1 MSDHKPLFEREDAL
15 ELLHESLALAERGR
29 GTLVMLEGP
38 AGVGKTTL
46 LEEIRA
52 AAARREFNILA
63 GRGKER
69 EREVPLVMVEG
80 LFGTFMRN
88 LDEAEQSALLAGS
101 AALAVPLLDQ
111 VVDVPHDSASLFEGL
126 FWLTANLAEQS
137 PVAILIDDGR
147 WVDAASMRFLSYLAA
162 RVEDLPVAVVVA
174 TRTYEPELMAS
185 VIELRQHP
193 GCRRLQIGALSQAAS
208 EDLVR
213 GVFAQATHRFCSA
226 CFEATGG
233 NPFYLTALL
242 EDFSGDVVMGADDEI
257 DRVRDQGPSTVAE
270 SVHRRLSLMDPGAVR
285 LAQSVAVL
293 DEEAE
298 LDHAARLARIDIETA
313 LEWAAALTATGILRP
328 SEPLSFVHPIVRLS
342 TYKDIAPPERARA
355 HEDAVRVL
363 DASAAPPEKIAPHV
377 LLAGTV
383 EGIDTDGI
391 LRAAAARAKKR
402 GSPAIAIDY
411 LQRVLAGSMSVEDR
425 VQVLVELG
433 EAEAMSG
440 SPRAASRSAEAAN
453 LCSDPGQRAGA
464 RLRIA
469 KALIGAGLRREAAG
483 VVDPGFEELG
493 RGHQRLRRELEA
505 TYVFAGFLEPS
516 LQDATRRRIENV
528 VEGAVDDVLGVER
541 AVLAQAAFSLCA
553 SGRERERAVALARR
567 AYGNGALIEDEG
579 GDGMTVPIVSGVLF
593 VADELEAAISVSDR
607 AIADARARGLVN
619 GFATA
624 CHNRS
629 YPLRLAGRIPDAIAD
644 AQQAIDA
651 HRLGWRLFLVSAYA
665 QLAHALMDSGDLP
678 GAGSVIGSVSDDDH
692 RHRPEFGLF
701 LEARGRWHLLHD
713 RNDDAVVDLSEAR
726 RRIEQNA
733 FLNALS
739 VGSWRLYLGTAAVRT
754 KNFPLAESLV
764 DDAHLERARL
774 WGAPRAVSLALRV
787 AGLAR
792 GGTAGV
798 DMLREAVTYAERS
811 EATVEH
817 AHALVDLGRGLN
829 KLGERTEAREWLLR
843 GFDRAREQG
852 ALLLAGQTLKLIA
865 EAGGRP
871 RRLEVRGVGALT
883 PGERRVADLVATG
896 LSNRAV
902 AEALFVTVKAV
913 EAHLSKVYRKLG
925 IARRAE
931 LAGVLAGDGPGE
943 LEAAE
948 EGHNRPLEGE

>member
-1 MSDHKPLFEREDAL
+1 MPDRKPLLEREDAL
-15 ELLHESLALAERGR
+15 EVLHESLTLAEAGR
-29 GTLVMLEGP
+29 GSLVMVEGA
-38 AGVGKTTL
+38 AGVGKTSL
-46 LEEIRA
+46 LDEIGAA
-52 AAARREFNILA
+52 AAARRFTILT

-80 LFGTFMRN
+80 LFRTFLRG
-88 LDEAEQSALLAGS
+88 LDEAERSTLLVGS
-101 AALAVPLLDQ
+101 AALAASFLDQ
-111 VVDVPHDSASLFEGL
+111 VSEAPPDSVSLFEGL
-126 FWLTANLAEQS
+126 FWLTANLSERA

-162 RVEDLPVAVVVA
+162 RLEDLSVAVVVA

-185 VIELRQHP
+185 VNELRQQP
-193 GCRRLQIGALSQAAS
+193 GCRRLQIGALSADAS
-208 EDLVR
+208 EGLVR
-213 GVFAQATHRFCSA
+213 AVFPQASERFCAA

-233 NPFYLTALL
+233 NPFYLSAVLNDL
-242 EDFSGDVVMGADDEI
+242 FGDVVTGTDDEI

-270 SVHRRLSLMDPGAVR
+270 SVRRRLAQMDPGAVR

-293 DEEAE
+293 DEESE
-298 LDHAARLARIDIETA
+298 LDHAARLARIDVATA
-313 LEWAAALTATGILRP
+313 LEWAAALTATGIFRP
-328 SEPLSFVHPIVRLS
+328 SEPLSFAHPIVRLS

-355 HEDAVRVL
+355 HGDAVRVL
-363 DASAAPPEKIAPHV
+363 EAAGAPPEKIAPHV
-377 LLAGTV
+377 QLAGTV

-391 LRAAAARAKKR
+391 LRAAAARAMER

-411 LQRVLAGSMSVEDR
+411 LQRVLAGSMALDDR

-440 SPRAASRSAEAAN
+440 SPRAVSRCAEAAN
-453 LCSDPGQRAGA
+453 LCADPGKRAGA

-483 VVDPGFEELG
+483 VVGPGFEELG
-493 RGHQRLRRELEA
+493 RGHERLRRELEA

-516 LQDATRRRIENV
+516 LQDATRRRISKV
-528 VEGAVDDVLGVER
+528 VESAVDDVLGVER

-553 SGRERERAVALARR
+553 SGEERERAVELTRR
-567 AYGNGALIEDEG
+567 AYGDGALIEDEG
-579 GDGMTVPIVSGVLF
+579 GDGMTVPIVSGVFF
-593 VADELEAAISVSDR
+593 VADELEAAIAVSDR
-607 AIADARARGLVN
+607 AIEDARARGLVN

-624 CHNRS
+624 CHNRA
-629 YPLRLAGRIPDAIAD
+629 YPLRLTGRIPDAIAD

-651 HRLGWRLFLVSAYA
+651 HRLGWRLFLVPARA
-665 QLAHALMDSGDLP
+665 QLAHALMDSGDLSSA
-678 GAGSVIGSVSDDDH
+678 GAAFTSFSDDDH
-692 RHRPEFGLF
+692 RHKPEFGLF

-713 RNDDAVVDLSEAR
+713 RNEDAVTDLLEAR

-739 VGSWRLYLGTAAVRT
+739 VGHWRLYLGTAAVRT
-754 KNFPLAESLV
+754 RNLPLAESLV
-764 DDAHLERARL
+764 DDDHLERARR
-774 WGAPRAVSLALRV
+774 WGAPRTVSLALRV
-787 AGLAR
+787 AGLAQ
-792 GGTAGV
+792 GDSAGV
-798 DMLREAVTYAERS
+798 DLLREAVTHAERS

-817 AHALVDLGRGLN
+817 AHALVDLGRGLSR
-829 KLGERTEAREWLLR
+829 LGERVEARDWLLR

-871 RRLEVRGVGALT
+871 RRLAVKGVGALT

-925 IARRAE
+925 ISNRSE
-931 LAGVLAGDGPGE
+931 LAGVLEAQSAGGE
-943 LEAAE
+943 
-948 EGHNRPLEGE
+948 